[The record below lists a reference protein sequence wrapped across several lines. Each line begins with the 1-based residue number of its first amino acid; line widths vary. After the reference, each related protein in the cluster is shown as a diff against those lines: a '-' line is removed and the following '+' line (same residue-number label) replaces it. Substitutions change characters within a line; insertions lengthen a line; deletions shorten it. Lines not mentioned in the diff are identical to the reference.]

1 MPLLSSPAEQQRP
14 ESLRGTYL
22 RGKWPETWEAKCSDR
37 LTIGSVKCARTL
49 EPKIEDKEGGK
60 RSTGPKG
67 GMMKLPG
74 RDRRKR
80 AGSNPAE
87 IPQKRRLSS
96 LRVLIG
102 RYFTLRKRIELRTG
116 LRFIRIRQ
124 ALDSV
129 AHSG

>member
-102 RYFTLRKRIELRTG
+102 RLFHSSEANRSQNGASIHPYSSG
-116 LRFIRIRQ
+116 ARFSR
-124 ALDSV
+124 
-129 AHSG
+129 